1 MLDSSTG
8 TQLVDST
15 SKSWCRA
22 GSTDIAG
29 LLRGGISKEEGLTV
43 NPILTVALGVI
54 ALGLTIF
61 LTIKQYRKWRAKKA
75 GKVAEPTSKTK
86 LPGA

>member
-1 MLDSSTG
+1 M
-8 TQLVDST
+8 
-15 SKSWCRA
+15 
-22 GSTDIAG
+22 
-29 LLRGGISKEEGLTV
+29 